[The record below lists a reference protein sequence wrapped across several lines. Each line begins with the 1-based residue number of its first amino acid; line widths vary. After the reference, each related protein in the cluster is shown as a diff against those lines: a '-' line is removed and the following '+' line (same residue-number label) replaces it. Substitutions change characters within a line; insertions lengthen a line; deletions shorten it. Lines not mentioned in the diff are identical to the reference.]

1 MVLFYCESIAFS
13 SEFPYNGNINKEINM
28 ALYKVVAG
36 TFHVKG
42 FQPDGDSIRFQA
54 NKPENWDFFQWET
67 EALKASKKKQLRV
80 ESIDALETHYEGYH
94 QPRPFAL
101 AALESLLEL
110 LNIKSVTYSLS
121 VTQIVD
127 ADDGKAG
134 FIASATTDNF
144 GRPVSYLFPKNAK
157 LNDGDV
163 MDSATLPIEDSI
175 NFQLARE
182 GLVYPTFYTTTDRV
196 FAEKIRAVVA
206 RARKTK
212 RGIWSIDKTPDFTL
226 LDIRAL
232 QEDILLMP
240 KLFRRLVG
248 FFDNYSDFGKLEEY
262 MKKQR
267 DNLVLWDG
275 TKKKSMADL
284 MKITGRRIQMT
295 TPVEDIL
302 FSPK

>member
-1 MVLFYCESIAFS
+1 
-13 SEFPYNGNINKEINM
+13 M
-28 ALYKVVAG
+28 AQYKVIAG

-54 NKPENWDFFQWET
+54 NDPANWDFFQWET
-67 EALKASKKKQLRV
+67 AADKAAKKKQLRV

-101 AALESLLEL
+101 AALESLLEML
-110 LNIKSVTYSLS
+110 GITSVTYSLS
-121 VTQIVD
+121 LTQIVD
-127 ADDGKAG
+127 ANDGKAG
-134 FIASATTDNF
+134 FIASASTDRF
-144 GRPVSYLFPKNAK
+144 GRPVSYVFPKSAK
-157 LNDGDV
+157 LTDGAV
-163 MDSATLPIEDSI
+163 MDSASLPIEDSV

-182 GLVYPTFYTTTDRV
+182 GLVYPTFYTSTDRI
-196 FAEKIRAVVA
+196 FAEKIRAVVS

-226 LDIRAL
+226 YDIRTME
-232 QEDILLMP
+232 QDILLLP

-248 FFDNYSDFGKLEEY
+248 FFEGYADFTQLGEY
-262 MKKQR
+262 LAKQK

-275 TKKKSMADL
+275 TKKKSLAEL
-284 MKITGRRIQMT
+284 MKISGRRIQMK

-302 FSPK
+302 FNPK

>member
-1 MVLFYCESIAFS
+1 M
-13 SEFPYNGNINKEINM
+13 PQ
-28 ALYKVVAG
+28 YKIVAG

-94 QPRPFAL
+94 QPRPFAI

-182 GLVYPTFYTTTDRV
+182 GLVYPTFYTTTDRI

>member
-1 MVLFYCESIAFS
+1 
-13 SEFPYNGNINKEINM
+13 M
-28 ALYKVVAG
+28 AQYKVVAG

-54 NKPENWDFFQWET
+54 DKPENWDFFAWET
-67 EALKASKKKQLRV
+67 VADKAAKKKQLRV
-80 ESIDALETHYEGYH
+80 ESIDAMETHYAGYH
-94 QPRPFAL
+94 QPRPFAI

-110 LNIKSVTYSLS
+110 LNIKSVVYSLS
-121 VTQIVD
+121 ITQIVD
-127 ADDGKAG
+127 ADDGKSG
-134 FIASATTDNF
+134 FIASASTDRF
-144 GRPVSYLFPKNAK
+144 GRPVSYLFPKSAK
-157 LNDGDV
+157 LTDGAV
-163 MDSATLPIEDSI
+163 MDSADLPIEKSL

-182 GLVYPTFYTTTDRV
+182 GLVYPTFYTTTDRIL
-196 FAEKIRAVVA
+196 AEKIRAVVA

-212 RGIWSIDKTPDFTL
+212 RGIWSIDRTPDFML
-226 LDIRAL
+226 WDIRTI

-262 MKKQR
+262 MAKQR

-275 TKKKSMADL
+275 TKKRSLADL
-284 MKITGRRIQMT
+284 MKISGRRLHMK

>member
-1 MVLFYCESIAFS
+1 
-13 SEFPYNGNINKEINM
+13 M
-28 ALYKVVAG
+28 AQYKIVAG

-54 NKPENWDFFQWET
+54 NKPENWDFFKWGT
-67 EALKASKKKQLRV
+67 DAVKASKKKQLRV

-157 LNDGDV
+157 LTDGDV
-163 MDSATLPIEDSI
+163 MESAVLPVEDSI

-182 GLVYPTFYTTTDRV
+182 GLVYPTFYTTTDRI

-212 RGIWSIDKTPDFTL
+212 RGIWSIDKTSDFTL

-240 KLFRRLVG
+240 KLFRRLVS

-267 DNLVLWDG
+267 DNLVMWDG

-284 MKITGRRIQMT
+284 MKITGRRIQMK

>member
-1 MVLFYCESIAFS
+1 
-13 SEFPYNGNINKEINM
+13 
-28 ALYKVVAG
+28 
-36 TFHVKG
+36 
-42 FQPDGDSIRFQA
+42 
-54 NKPENWDFFQWET
+54 
-67 EALKASKKKQLRV
+67 
-80 ESIDALETHYEGYH
+80 
-94 QPRPFAL
+94 
-101 AALESLLEL
+101 

-121 VTQIVD
+121 VTQIVE

-134 FIASATTDNF
+134 FIASASTDRF
-144 GRPVSYLFPKNAK
+144 GRPVSYIFPKNAK
-157 LNDGDV
+157 LTDGAV
-163 MDSATLPIEDSI
+163 LDSNTLPIEDSI

-206 RARKTK
+206 RARATK
-212 RGIWSIDKTPDFTL
+212 RGIWSIDKTADFTL
-226 LDIRAL
+226 LDLRTL

-248 FFDNYSDFGKLEEY
+248 FFDNYADYEKLPTY
-262 MKKQR
+262 MAKQR

-275 TKKKSMADL
+275 TKKKSLADL
-284 MKITGRRIQMT
+284 MTITGRRLQMK

>member
-1 MVLFYCESIAFS
+1 M
-13 SEFPYNGNINKEINM
+13 PQ
-28 ALYKVVAG
+28 YKIIAG

-54 NKPENWDFFQWET
+54 NKPENWDFFEWDT
-67 EALKASKKKQLRV
+67 PALKASKKKQLRV

-110 LNIKSVTYSLS
+110 LNINSVTYSLG

-127 ADDGKAG
+127 AEDGKAG
-134 FIASATTDNF
+134 FIASASTDNF
-144 GRPVSYLFPKNAK
+144 GRPISYVFSKKAK
-157 LNDGDV
+157 LTDGAT

-284 MKITGRRIQMT
+284 MKISGRRIQMT